1 MFWSS
6 CLSCLWVGPKAL
18 ISSSTSQVSSV
29 KWVCSLHPWCQL
41 MVKGPPIPVDNPLIK
56 WTPLD
61 QTLYL
66 LFGAQKLSLRPGHFR
81 NVCIY
86 IDIHYL
92 DQNDIYCWTGT
103 GMILITPRKEVR
115 HHLFMIKS
123 QIPHTY
129 MNPIVAII
137 FLTNLSSQEKFK
149 TVSLMIQ
156 LRKQNFHV
164 RE

>member
-1 MFWSS
+1 
-6 CLSCLWVGPKAL
+6 
-18 ISSSTSQVSSV
+18 
-29 KWVCSLHPWCQL
+29 
-41 MVKGPPIPVDNPLIK
+41 MVKGAPIPVDSALIK
-56 WTPLD
+56 STPLD

-81 NVCIY
+81 NACIY
-86 IDIHYL
+86 IDIHHL

-115 HHLFMIKS
+115 HHPFMIKS

-137 FLTNLSSQEKFK
+137 FLTILSSQEK
-149 TVSLMIQ
+149 IQ
-156 LRKQNFHV
+156 NCV
-164 RE
+164 RL